1 MDYFV
6 NDDIVLPERGD
17 LLISEP
23 YLPDPNFERTVIYL
37 CEHDENGTFGFVLNK
52 ESINL
57 LGDLIDV
64 ESNQQVFVGGPV
76 EQDTLHFLHKEGLS
90 LSNKREISRG
100 ICWGADFD
108 GVINGIEN
116 KLINPQD
123 VKFFVGY
130 SGWGEG
136 QLMNEIKA
144 KSWIVYKNP
153 TSEMVFDMDASN
165 LWQQVLKDMGGKFRV
180 ISNYP
185 VDPRLN

>member
-6 NDDIVLPERGD
+6 NDHIIFPERGD

-37 CEHDENGTFGFVLNK
+37 CEHDENGTFGFILNK
-52 ESINL
+52 ESINML
-57 LGDLIDV
+57 DELIDIT
-64 ESNQQVFVGGPV
+64 SNQKVYVGGPV
-76 EQDTLHFLHKEGLS
+76 EQDTLHFLHKDTLQ
-90 LSNKREISRG
+90 LDNMRLIDNG

-108 GVINGIEN
+108 GIIEGVEN
-116 KLINPQD
+116 REIDPSD

-130 SGWGEG
+130 SGWAEG
-136 QLMNEIKA
+136 QLMSEIKS

-153 TSEMVFDMDASN
+153 TAEMVFEMDAAT
-165 LWQQVLKDMGGKFRV
+165 LWQQVLQDMGGKFRV

-185 VDPRLN
+185 IDPRLN

>member
-6 NDDIVLPERGD
+6 NDNIVLPERGD

-37 CEHDENGTFGFVLNK
+37 CEHDANGTFGFVLNK
-52 ESINL
+52 ESINV
-57 LGDLIDV
+57 LGDLIDISSDQKV
-64 ESNQQVFVGGPV
+64 YVGGPV
-76 EQDTLHFLHKEGLS
+76 EQDTLHFLHKNDLGLNNQR
-90 LSNKREISRG
+90 LISEG

-108 GVINGIEN
+108 GVISGIEN
-116 KLINPQD
+116 RIIDPSD

-130 SGWGEG
+130 SGWAEG
-136 QLMNEIKA
+136 QLMGEIKA

-153 TSEMVFDMDASN
+153 SEEMVFEMDAST
-165 LWQQVLKDMGGKFRV
+165 LWQKVLQDMGGKFRV

-185 VDPRLN
+185 IDPRLN